1 MKPITIEEIDY
12 TVQYE
17 GYVWYSGQ
25 RKPELVNGLFDKS
38 YFDPLARN
46 VPDSLFIVEGNLY
59 ARDLKRSIS
68 IRNVDGQCLIHQA
81 DLSNISKDQLKD
93 QPYFSHRLP
102 EGYSKIKMVQ
112 YWAEVEDELLNGME
126 TLVPAWTAFAG
137 FVK

>member
-1 MKPITIEEIDY
+1 MKPITIDEIDY
-12 TVQYE
+12 TVPYE

-25 RKPELVNGLFDKS
+25 QRPEVIKGLFDKT

-46 VPDSLFIVEGNLY
+46 VPESLFIIEGNLY

-68 IRNVDGQCLIHQA
+68 IRNVDGQYLIHQA
-81 DLSNISKDQLKD
+81 DLADIDPERLTPQKYK
-93 QPYFSHRLP
+93 SHRLNG
-102 EGYSKIKMVQ
+102 EQYVEIMQ
-112 YWAEVEDELLNGME
+112 YWEAVDDELLEGMT